1 MICVSVYRRTATGS
15 YESVIYCGEGCGTKH
30 NAHLHEY
37 FVQSVHCHVDL
48 TVL

>member
-1 MICVSVYRRTATGS
+1 VHLCIGEQQRGS
-15 YESVIYCGEGCGTKH
+15 YESVIYYGEGCGTKH

-37 FVQSVHCHVDL
+37 FVLSLHYHVDL